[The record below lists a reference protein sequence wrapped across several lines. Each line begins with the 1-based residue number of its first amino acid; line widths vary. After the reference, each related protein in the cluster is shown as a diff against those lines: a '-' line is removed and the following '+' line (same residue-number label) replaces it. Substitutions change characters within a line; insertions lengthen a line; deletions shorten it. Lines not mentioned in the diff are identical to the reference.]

1 MIYTEM
7 TKKAIKLVIEKHKDQ
22 VDKAGLPYYL
32 HPIHVAESMDDEISC
47 TCALLH
53 DVIEDTSMTLE
64 DLKEKGFSDEVLDV
78 LSLLTHD
85 DDVPYMEYI
94 EKIKTNPIA
103 TKVKLSDLAHNMDLS
118 RIDNVTDED
127 LDRIEKYKK
136 AKELLIK

>member
-7 TKKAIKLVIEKHKDQ
+7 TKKAIKLVIEEHKDQ

-53 DVIEDTSMTLE
+53 DVIEDTSITLE

-94 EKIKTNPIA
+94 AKIKTNPIA

-118 RIDNVTDED
+118 RIDNVTDKD
-127 LDRIEKYKK
+127 LERIEKYKK
-136 AKELLIK
+136 AKELLTK